1 MTKPIEYSEE
11 ELRYKSWLMSA
22 ERMHEE
28 HALRHVRTL
37 HKMQKFGISNEAVL
51 TNHPMQLINIIE
63 ESRGEQY
70 RPAYRADLQQSIFR
84 YKTYLTNKGGNP
96 E

>member
-1 MTKPIEYSEE
+1 MTRPIKYSEI
-11 ELRYKSWLMSA
+11 ELEYKSWLMLS
-22 ERMHEE
+22 ERLSEE
-28 HALRHVRTL
+28 QALKHVRTL

-84 YKTYLTNKGGNP
+84 YKTYLTNKGASA
-96 E
+96 